1 MILRWL
7 FIALILYFLYR
18 FVTKR
23 LRARVQTMFRGNN
36 PFDPNQQSQGS
47 NRKEKNF
54 DQIEEAEYEDITD
67 KEKKEYN
74 P

>member
-7 FIALILYFLYR
+7 FIALIFYFLYR
-18 FVTKR
+18 FVAKR
-23 LRARVQTMFRGNN
+23 LRARIQTMFQDSNT
-36 PFDPNQQSQGS
+36 FDPNQQSQRS

-74 P
+74 Q

>member
-23 LRARVQTMFRGNN
+23 LRARVQTMFRGND
-36 PFDPNQQSQGS
+36 PFDSNQQSQRS